1 MTNNTG
7 TSADHSPELHERD
20 GGFTLV
26 EIVIAIVLVGILSA
40 VAVVGIGS
48 LTSKGSEAACSASL
62 DAAKAGSVVY
72 LASNAAYPTT
82 LVQMTASN
90 PPALSLPSGV
100 TPDTAGT
107 SATGSGWTL
116 TMTPG
121 TGGGAPQFSCTASGP
136 GAATGTTA
144 VGTAACPGPYAAWVG
159 EYYATVT
166 LPASTPTPTPTL
178 CRNDATIGFASTSA
192 APAPGIPADNFSVRW
207 TRTVNFTAATYNF
220 TVGSDDG
227 SRLYIDGVLVI
238 NHWSDHGYSTMS
250 ASRALTAG
258 DHTVVVE
265 FYERGGSQQAT
276 LAWA

>member
-1 MTNNTG
+1 MTSTPG
-7 TSADHSPELHERD
+7 TSSDHTHELHERD
-20 GGFTLV
+20 RGFTLV

-82 LVQMTASN
+82 LLQMTSSS
-90 PPALSLPSGV
+90 PPALTLPSGV
-100 TPDTAGT
+100 TPNPAGT
-107 SATGSGWTL
+107 TATGSGWTL

-121 TGGGAPQFSCTASGP
+121 SGGGAPQFSCTASG
-136 GAATGTTA
+136 GAAATGTSA
-144 VGTAACPGPYAAWVG
+144 VGTTACPGPYAEWVG

-166 LPASTPTPTPTL
+166 LPPATPTPTPTL
-178 CRNDATIGFASTSA
+178 CRNDAAIGFASTSA

-207 TRTVNFTAATYNF
+207 TRTVTFTAATYNF
-220 TVGSDDG
+220 TLGSDDG

-238 NHWSDHGYSTMS
+238 NHWGDHSYSTQS

-258 DHTVVVE
+258 EHTVVVE

-276 LAWA
+276 LAWT